1 MLPQTSNN
9 TRSAGEE
16 SARPAKKRLSI
27 GASGR
32 QLRPAVNINVEAGL
46 LKVEAQGPSNI
57 RDRIGTYS
65 IFISADVFDTMVIN
79 DVSGRSKPE
88 K

>member
-1 MLPQTSNN
+1 M
-9 TRSAGEE
+9 
-16 SARPAKKRLSI
+16 
-27 GASGR
+27 
-32 QLRPAVNINVEAGL
+32 RPAVNINVEAGL